1 MEKFTIHEGVA
12 VPLDSANIDTDQ
24 IIPKQ
29 FLLAVSR
36 KGFGVHLFH
45 DWRYLDDAETQPNP
59 EFNLNKP
66 EFKGASILV
75 ARDNFG
81 NGSSRE
87 HAPWALMDY
96 GIKAVIA
103 PSFAVIFNNNALGN
117 GLLTVK
123 LTVEEVDEIFKELA
137 KNPGSKKPPSDLSEE
152 RPSLCPLC
160 DNISILFSR
169 SLVIGRD
176 LPLFCHFVGRSFP
189 FHSPTTP
196 SSRSISPTGTAHR
209 RTAITSMAWSRR
221 R

>member
-1 MEKFTIHEGVA
+1 MEKFTVHEGVA

-45 DWRYLDDAETQPNP
+45 DWRYLDDAETKPNP

-66 EFKGASILV
+66 EFKGATILV

-123 LTVEEVDEIFKELA
+123 LTVEEVDEIFKELE
-137 KNPGSKKPPSDLSEE
+137 KNPGSKIK
-152 RPSLCPLC
+152 
-160 DNISILFSR
+160 I
-169 SLVIGRD
+169 SLVDMTVDCGPLHFTFD
-176 LPLFCHFVGRSFP
+176 LDP
-189 FHSPTTP
+189 FRRHCLLEGLD
-196 SSRSISPTGTAHR
+196 SISLTLQNEGDIKAFESNMP
-209 RTAITSMAWSRR
+209 AWEQVKK
-221 R
+221 

>member
-1 MEKFTIHEGVA
+1 MQKFTVHEGVA

-45 DWRYLDDAETQPNP
+45 DARYLDDAETQPNP

-66 EFKGASILV
+66 EYAGATILV

-96 GIKAVIA
+96 GFRAVIA
-103 PSFAVIFNNNALGN
+103 PSFAVIFNNNSLGN
-117 GLLTVK
+117 GLLPLK
-123 LTVEEVDEIFKELA
+123 LKAEEVAQIFKVLTAKPGTKIKIDLEQMTVDCADLHFTFELDPFRRHCLLEGLDAISLTMQHKDEIADFEKQMPQWE
-137 KNPGSKKPPSDLSEE
+137 N
-152 RPSLCPLC
+152 
-160 DNISILFSR
+160 
-169 SLVIGRD
+169 
-176 LPLFCHFVGRSFP
+176 
-189 FHSPTTP
+189 
-196 SSRSISPTGTAHR
+196 TAVEK
-209 RTAITSMAWSRR
+209 
-221 R
+221 

>member
-1 MEKFTIHEGVA
+1 MQKFTVHEDVA

-45 DWRYLDDAETQPNP
+45 DWRYLDDAETKPNP

-66 EFKGASILV
+66 EFKGATILV

-96 GIKAVIA
+96 GFRAVIA

-123 LTVEEVDEIFKELA
+123 LTEDEVDQIFKALEKDPGMKIKISLEDQTVTCGDLNFKFELDPFRRHCLLNGLDSIA
-137 KNPGSKKPPSDLSEE
+137 LTLEHEADIKAYEKAMPSFLKGVKQQKRTKE
-152 RPSLCPLC
+152 R
-160 DNISILFSR
+160 
-169 SLVIGRD
+169 
-176 LPLFCHFVGRSFP
+176 
-189 FHSPTTP
+189 
-196 SSRSISPTGTAHR
+196 
-209 RTAITSMAWSRR
+209 
-221 R
+221 

>member
-1 MEKFTIHEGVA
+1 MQKFTVHEGVA
-12 VPLDSANIDTDQ
+12 VPLNSANIDTDQ

-45 DWRYLDDAETQPNP
+45 DWRYLDDAETRLNP

-66 EFKGASILV
+66 EFKGATILV

-96 GIKAVIA
+96 GFRAVIA
-103 PSFAVIFNNNALGN
+103 PSFANIFNNNALGN

-123 LTVEEVDEIFKELA
+123 LTEDEVDQIFTELEKHPGGKIRIDLEKMTVDCGPLHFTFELDPFRRDCLLKGLDAIALTLEHEDEIRAYEEKM
-137 KNPGSKKPPSDLSEE
+137 PSFLKGV
-152 RPSLCPLC
+152 R
-160 DNISILFSR
+160 
-169 SLVIGRD
+169 
-176 LPLFCHFVGRSFP
+176 
-189 FHSPTTP
+189 
-196 SSRSISPTGTAHR
+196 
-209 RTAITSMAWSRR
+209 
-221 R
+221 

>member
-1 MEKFTIHEGVA
+1 MQKFTVHEGVA
-12 VPLDSANIDTDQ
+12 VPLNSANIDTDQ

-66 EFKGASILV
+66 EFKEATILV

-96 GIKAVIA
+96 GFRAVIA
-103 PSFAVIFNNNALGN
+103 PSFANIFNNNALGN

-123 LTVEEVDEIFKELA
+123 LTEAEVDAIFSELE
-137 KNPGSKKPPSDLSEE
+137 KNPGEKIKIDLEKMTVDAG
-152 RPSLCPLC
+152 PLHFTFEL
-160 DNISILFSR
+160 DPFR
-169 SLVIGRD
+169 RD
-176 LPLFCHFVGRSFP
+176 CLLKGLD
-189 FHSPTTP
+189 
-196 SSRSISPTGTAHR
+196 
-209 RTAITSMAWSRR
+209 AIALTLEHEDEIKAYEDKMPAFLKGVR
-221 R
+221 

>member
-1 MEKFTIHEGVA
+1 MQKFTVHEGVA

-36 KGFGVHLFH
+36 KGFGKHLFH

-66 EFKGASILV
+66 EYQGATILL

-96 GIKAVIA
+96 GFKAVIA
-103 PSFAVIFNNNALGN
+103 PSFAMIFNNNSLGN
-117 GLLTVK
+117 GLLPLRLK
-123 LTVEEVDEIFKELA
+123 EEEVDQLFKAVTATPGTKIRISLEDMTVDCGELHFNFTLDEFRRHCLLEGLDAISLTLMHDKEIREYEA
-137 KNPGSKKPPSDLSEE
+137 QMPVWKKL
-152 RPSLCPLC
+152 
-160 DNISILFSR
+160 
-169 SLVIGRD
+169 
-176 LPLFCHFVGRSFP
+176 
-189 FHSPTTP
+189 
-196 SSRSISPTGTAHR
+196 TA
-209 RTAITSMAWSRR
+209 
-221 R
+221 